1 MSSIHDLRSEVG
13 YAVLWIRNLNF
24 SGNCGSGSD
33 KASSVR
39 RQKQKILHDTEVM
52 RIRYGYPIQNNFFPF
67 SAVEDP
73 DPVGTKNIY
82 RKQTRNSILD
92 PDLNPEYKSGFGEQ
106 KRT

>member
-1 MSSIHDLRSEVG
+1 VDPESEFFRKLR
-13 YAVLWIRNLNF
+13 IRIRQSFL
-24 SGNCGSGSD
+24 SKEA
-33 KASSVR
+33 KA
-39 RQKQKILHDTEVM
+39 KILHDTEVM